1 LLVVASIYVIA
12 VVLFVTAFVMTGMPK
27 SFAQVM
33 DQARKTTSL
42 LTNPE
47 IDDYAKELAA
57 RSASWLMLKTGV
69 VIAVKGAFTLALTLL
84 PFWLADTLEVRSWNE
99 TTGFALRWDVLVGTT
114 LAAIGIGFIW
124 RRWIT
129 PGRSQTE

>member
-1 LLVVASIYVIA
+1 MLVVVGIYVIA

-69 VIAVKGAFTLALTLL
+69 VIAVKGAFTLAITLF
-84 PFWLADTLEVRSWNE
+84 PFWLADTLEIRPWKE
-99 TTGFALRWDVLVGTT
+99 TSEFALRWDVLVDTT

-124 RRWIT
+124 RRWMT
-129 PGRSQTE
+129 PKR